1 MRTLMY
7 HVPHNM
13 THQPASKRHMGTPS
27 SKHPSTLTKGTC
39 VHGLPIQW
47 WLEIHDAPGSYSTGV
62 HYWLVPS
69 KKQSYFFCHSV
80 NTWVQSDSNPSL
92 PGYMSNVLTTWT
104 RWSTHVCT
112 PPSYLQDELT
122 SICLLFFIH
131 TLKKQ
136 TCPMIHKY
144 PLQGCLAVRMYLP

>member
-1 MRTLMY
+1 
-7 HVPHNM
+7 M
-13 THQPASKRHMGTPS
+13 TCS
-27 SKHPSTLTKGTC
+27 
-39 VHGLPIQW
+39 IQKADMF
-47 WLEIHDAPGSYSTGV
+47 LLSQRQYI
-62 HYWLVPS
+62 L
-69 KKQSYFFCHSV
+69 C
-80 NTWVQSDSNPSL
+80 VQSDSNPPP

-131 TLKKQ
+131 TIKKQ

-144 PLQGCLAVRMYLP
+144 PLQGRLTVRMYLL